1 MKIFFTLILF
11 LTVFS
16 NILLS
21 DDFFIKYKVNNK
33 IITNYDIE
41 KEERYLLALNP
52 SLKKINRNERK
63 NLATKSIIR
72 EKIKLIELSKYYDLE
87 INENEDILADIIND
101 LFIKNGLKN
110 EQQIK
115 NYLKD
120 SKLEYEWI
128 LQKIKIET
136 YWNTLIMQKYG
147 NQLKIDTNIIKK
159 ELKDQIKNLRKDR
172 KLLLSE
178 ILVKFDNKKNIESE
192 KQKILKSIKDIGFEN
207 TASILSIS
215 KSAKT
220 GGIIGWIDEKTLTKQ
235 IFEKL
240 KNLKKDEITSFI
252 KLNNN
257 YLILKIVNVEEIEK
271 KLNFEKILQKRISLK
286 KNQQLEIFSGIYF
299 EKIKQNTIIDEK

>member
-11 LTVFS
+11 LTVSS

-21 DDFFIKYKVNNK
+21 DDFFIKYKINNK

-41 KEERYLLALNP
+41 KEERYLLTLNP
-52 SLKKINRNERK
+52 SLKKIDVNQRK

-87 INENEDILADIIND
+87 INENEDILADIINN

-115 NYLKD
+115 KYLND
-120 SKLEYEWI
+120 SNLEYEWV

-147 NQLKIDTNIIKK
+147 NQVKIDTNVIKE
-159 ELKDQIKNLRKDR
+159 ELQDQLKNLRKDR

-178 ILVKFDNKKNIESE
+178 ILIQFDNKKNVESE

-207 TASILSIS
+207 TASMLSIS
-215 KSAKT
+215 DSAKT
-220 GGIIGWIDEKTLTKQ
+220 GGKIGWINEKTLSKQ

-257 YLILKIVNVEEIEK
+257 YLIIKILDVEEIEK
-271 KLNFEKILQKRISLK
+271 KFNFEKILQKRISLK

>member
-11 LTVFS
+11 LTVSS

-33 IITNYDIE
+33 IITNYDIQ
-41 KEERYLLALNP
+41 KEERYLLTLNP
-52 SLKKINRNERK
+52 SLKKIDVNQRK

-87 INENEDILADIIND
+87 INENEDILADIINN

-115 NYLKD
+115 KYLND
-120 SKLEYEWI
+120 SNLEYEWV

-147 NQLKIDTNIIKK
+147 NQVKIDTNIIKE
-159 ELKDQIKNLRKDR
+159 ELQDQLKNLRKDR

-178 ILVKFDNKKNIESE
+178 ILIQFDNKKNVESE

-207 TASILSIS
+207 TASMLSIS
-215 KSAKT
+215 KTAKT
-220 GGIIGWIDEKTLTKQ
+220 GGKIGWIDEKTLTKQ

-257 YLILKIVNVEEIEK
+257 YLIIKILDVKEIEK
-271 KLNFEKILQKRISLK
+271 KFNFEKILQKRISLK

>member
-11 LTVFS
+11 LTVSS

-41 KEERYLLALNP
+41 KEERYLLTLNP
-52 SLKKINRNERK
+52 SLKKIDVNQRK

-87 INENEDILADIIND
+87 INENEDILADIINN

-115 NYLKD
+115 KYLND
-120 SKLEYEWI
+120 SNLEYEWV

-147 NQLKIDTNIIKK
+147 NQVKIDTNIIKE
-159 ELKDQIKNLRKDR
+159 ELQDQLKNLRKDR

-178 ILVKFDNKKNIESE
+178 ILIQFDNKKNVESE

-207 TASILSIS
+207 TASMLSIS
-215 KSAKT
+215 KTAKT
-220 GGIIGWIDEKTLTKQ
+220 GGKIGWIDEKTLTKQ

-257 YLILKIVNVEEIEK
+257 YLIIKILDVEEIEK
-271 KLNFEKILQKRISLK
+271 KFNFEKILQKRISLK

>member
-11 LTVFS
+11 LTVSS

-41 KEERYLLALNP
+41 KEERYLLTLNP
-52 SLKKINRNERK
+52 SLKKIDVNQRK

-87 INENEDILADIIND
+87 INENEDILADIINN

-115 NYLKD
+115 KYLND
-120 SKLEYEWI
+120 SNLEYEWV

-147 NQLKIDTNIIKK
+147 NQVKIDTNKIKE
-159 ELKDQIKNLRKDR
+159 ELQDQLKNIRKDR

-178 ILVKFDNKKNIESE
+178 ILVQFDNKKNIESE

-207 TASILSIS
+207 TASMLSIS
-215 KSAKT
+215 DSAKT
-220 GGIIGWIDEKTLTKQ
+220 GGKIGWINEKTLSKQ

-240 KNLKKDEITSFI
+240 KNLKKDEISSFI

-257 YLILKIVNVEEIEK
+257 YLIIKIVDVEEIK
-271 KLNFEKILQKRISLK
+271 KKFNFEKILQKRISLK

>member
-11 LTVFS
+11 LTVSS

-41 KEERYLLALNP
+41 KEERYLLTLNP
-52 SLKKINRNERK
+52 SLKKIDVNQRK

-87 INENEDILADIIND
+87 INENEDILADIINN

-115 NYLKD
+115 KYLND
-120 SKLEYEWI
+120 SNLEYEWV

-147 NQLKIDTNIIKK
+147 NQVKIDTNIIKE
-159 ELKDQIKNLRKDR
+159 ELQDQLKNLRKDR

-178 ILVKFDNKKNIESE
+178 ILIQFDNKKNVESE
-192 KQKILKSIKDIGFEN
+192 KQKILKSN
-207 TASILSIS
+207 
-215 KSAKT
+215 
-220 GGIIGWIDEKTLTKQ
+220 
-235 IFEKL
+235 
-240 KNLKKDEITSFI
+240 
-252 KLNNN
+252 
-257 YLILKIVNVEEIEK
+257 
-271 KLNFEKILQKRISLK
+271 
-286 KNQQLEIFSGIYF
+286 
-299 EKIKQNTIIDEK
+299 

>member
-11 LTVFS
+11 LTVSS
-16 NILLS
+16 NILFS

-41 KEERYLLALNP
+41 KEERYLLTLNP
-52 SLKKINRNERK
+52 SLKKIDVNERK

-87 INENEDILADIIND
+87 INENEDILADIINN

-115 NYLKD
+115 KYLND
-120 SKLEYEWI
+120 SNLEYEWV

-147 NQLKIDTNIIKK
+147 NQVKIDTNIIKE
-159 ELKDQIKNLRKDR
+159 ELQDQLKNLRKDR

-178 ILVKFDNKKNIESE
+178 ILIQFDNKKNVESE

-207 TASILSIS
+207 TASMLSIS
-215 KSAKT
+215 KTAKT
-220 GGIIGWIDEKTLTKQ
+220 GGKIGWIDEKTLTKQ

-257 YLILKIVNVEEIEK
+257 YLIIKILDVKEIEK
-271 KLNFEKILQKRISLK
+271 KFNFEKILQKRISLK

>member
-1 MKIFFTLILF
+1 MKILFTLIVF
-11 LTVFS
+11 LTFS
-16 NILLS
+16 SNNLLS

-52 SLKKINRNERK
+52 SLKKIDSNKRK

-87 INENEDILADIIND
+87 INENEDILAEIINN

-115 NYLKD
+115 KYLND
-120 SKLEYEWI
+120 TNLEYEWVI
-128 LQKIKIET
+128 QKIKIET

-147 NQLKIDTNIIKK
+147 NQVKIDTNMIKE
-159 ELKDQIKNLRKDR
+159 ELKDHVKNLRKDR

-178 ILVKFDNKKNIESE
+178 ILVQFEKGKNIESE

-207 TASILSIS
+207 TASTLSIS

-220 GGIIGWIDEKTLTKQ
+220 GGIIGWVDEKTLTKQ

-240 KNLKKDEITSFI
+240 KNLKKNEITSFI

-271 KLNFEKILQKRISLK
+271 KFNFEKILEKRISLK

-299 EKIKQNTIIDEK
+299 QKIKQNTIINEK

>member
-11 LTVFS
+11 LTVSS

-41 KEERYLLALNP
+41 KEERYLLTLNP
-52 SLKKINRNERK
+52 SLKKIDVNQRK

-87 INENEDILADIIND
+87 INENEDILADIINN

-115 NYLKD
+115 KYLND
-120 SKLEYEWI
+120 SNLEYEWV

-147 NQLKIDTNIIKK
+147 NQVKIDTNIIKE
-159 ELKDQIKNLRKDR
+159 ELQDQLKNLRKDR

-178 ILVKFDNKKNIESE
+178 ILIQFDNKKNVESE

-207 TASILSIS
+207 TASMLSIS
-215 KSAKT
+215 KTAKT
-220 GGIIGWIDEKTLTKQ
+220 GGKIGWIDEKTLTKQ

-257 YLILKIVNVEEIEK
+257 YLIIKILDVKEIEK
-271 KLNFEKILQKRISLK
+271 KFNFEKILQKRISLK